1 MPKILYIL
9 LLVNLLS
16 ACQGSANQD
25 HQQEI
30 GAHQQRPDPDP
41 AIGSSGKELA
51 LSDSSGKS
59 ALQASDEGS
68 STDKSQQT
76 PGAAGTELSDQI
88 PSSTVKTPAQGK
100 IPPKDPGTSPDQ
112 TNDNKPITASGA
124 DVPQTAEPA
133 NSSPGKG
140 AEKPST
146 TIPKTVGEQSS
157 APIFTPW
164 DALFMDLNQFFKDCV
179 SKGLVRYGQLAVSP
193 VTLNEM
199 MQKVANADLE
209 KASEAQRKAFQINA
223 YNLFVIKQIVE
234 HYPISSPMD
243 IAGFF
248 DSREFDLAGKSTTLN
263 DLEAGLR
270 SDPRIHFALV
280 CAAIGCP
287 KIQSGAFMPATL
299 DAQLD
304 SRTRAAMN
312 DPYFIR
318 FKEGDQRA
326 EVSQIF
332 NWYAIDFGGPE
343 SVLEYINQFR
353 TLPIPP
359 ATPID
364 FYEYDWK
371 LNKSS

>member
-1 MPKILYIL
+1 
-9 LLVNLLS
+9 
-16 ACQGSANQD
+16 
-25 HQQEI
+25 
-30 GAHQQRPDPDP
+30 
-41 AIGSSGKELA
+41 
-51 LSDSSGKS
+51 
-59 ALQASDEGS
+59 
-68 STDKSQQT
+68 
-76 PGAAGTELSDQI
+76 
-88 PSSTVKTPAQGK
+88 
-100 IPPKDPGTSPDQ
+100 
-112 TNDNKPITASGA
+112 
-124 DVPQTAEPA
+124 
-133 NSSPGKG
+133 
-140 AEKPST
+140 
-146 TIPKTVGEQSS
+146 
-157 APIFTPW
+157 
-164 DALFMDLNQFFKDCV
+164 
-179 SKGLVRYGQLAVSP
+179 
-193 VTLNEM
+193 
-199 MQKVANADLE
+199 MQNVANADLE